1 MKPKKSKHR
10 FDYEPV
16 TAIGVPGGRR
26 GNFGLRQANGE
37 PDPQS
42 ELLQPRSIDLCV
54 CSRCGTAV
62 WTNEPTQAR
71 AMANAAEIDCDTII
85 VEKVHAL

>member
-1 MKPKKSKHR
+1 MKKSKHQ
-10 FDYEPV
+10 FEFKPV

-26 GNFGLRQANGE
+26 GNFGVRGADGR

-42 ELLQPRSIDLCV
+42 GFLQPQSVDLCV

-71 AMANAAEIDCDTII
+71 AMANSAEIDCDTVI
-85 VEKVHAL
+85 VEAVHAL